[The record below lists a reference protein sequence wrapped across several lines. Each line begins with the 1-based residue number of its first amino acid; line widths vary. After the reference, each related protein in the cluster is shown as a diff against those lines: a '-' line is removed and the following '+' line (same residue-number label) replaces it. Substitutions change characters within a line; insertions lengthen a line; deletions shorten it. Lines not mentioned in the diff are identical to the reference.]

1 MYIQRCR
8 NWSIQY
14 FVLSRDIKRYL
25 FSEIWCLLACRG
37 HTQSISLTKSVHF
50 RFMSVIP
57 SYFVRKSA
65 LFGRSNDSEWS
76 IFDKTRNLEKVEGCL
91 AYYDISG
98 PRYSGQMIGTE
109 VRLKR
114 AQMWAGWDRRWTAH
128 RALDVIASWDNIG
141 LRYGSCDMTVR
152 W

>member
-1 MYIQRCR
+1 MHTTVSQLKYC
-8 NWSIQY
+8 
-14 FVLSRDIKRYL
+14 VLSRDIKRYL
-25 FSEIWCLLACRG
+25 ILEIWRLLACRG
-37 HTQSISLTKSVHF
+37 HTQSISLTKFVHF

-76 IFDKTRNLEKVEGCL
+76 IFDKTRYLEKVEGCL
-91 AYYDISG
+91 AYDDISG
-98 PRYSGQMIGTE
+98 PRYSGQMIGSE
-109 VRLKR
+109 VWLKR

-128 RALDVIASWDNIG
+128 RALDLIAGWDNVD
-141 LRYGSCDMTVR
+141 LRYGSCNLTVR